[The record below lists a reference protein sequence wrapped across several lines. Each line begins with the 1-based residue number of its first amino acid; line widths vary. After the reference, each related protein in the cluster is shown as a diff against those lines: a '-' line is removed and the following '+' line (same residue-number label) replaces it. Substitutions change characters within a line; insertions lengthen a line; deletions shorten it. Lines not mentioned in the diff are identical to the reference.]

1 MYSAD
6 GATVRVMTS
15 ATGTCGAIGAP
26 AGGAAALPSSLAS
39 RAAIAIPP
47 TAAMTP
53 ATTMILIFLRME
65 VTLSWMQDSG
75 PSEALCRHLC
85 GG

>member
-1 MYSAD
+1 
-6 GATVRVMTS
+6 
-15 ATGTCGAIGAP
+15 
-26 AGGAAALPSSLAS
+26 
-39 RAAIAIPP
+39 
-47 TAAMTP
+47 MTP